1 MKASVGDRLVVASNR
16 VDTPARNGR
25 IVEIHGVDGAPPY
38 LVEWSDA
45 AGHRSVVFPGPDAHV
60 EVGTGEGLGSDSGKV

>member
-25 IVEIHGVDGAPPY
+25 ILEIHGVDGAPPY
-38 LVEWSDA
+38 LVQWSDGA
-45 AGHRSVVFPGPDAHV
+45 HRSVVFPGPDAHV
-60 EVGTGEGLGSDSGKV
+60 EVGEGEQLDTT